1 MYLPNLMSI
10 SRMSN
15 ACELLKPWPGRFRG
29 IAGNAGN
36 HGNDEKF
43 HESHKTLNQ
52 I

>member
-1 MYLPNLMSI
+1 MYSPNLLSI

-36 HGNDEKF
+36 NGNDKQF